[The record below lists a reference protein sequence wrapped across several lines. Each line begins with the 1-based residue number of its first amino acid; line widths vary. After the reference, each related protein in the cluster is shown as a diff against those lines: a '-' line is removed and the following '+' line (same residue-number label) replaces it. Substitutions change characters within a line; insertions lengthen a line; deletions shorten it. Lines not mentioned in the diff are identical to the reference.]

1 MRISE
6 GNGMRFLIS
15 SICVFSFLSCT
26 FSIADEPSTSQE
38 FLHSAARAMQ
48 SLSGLEAMADTGNCA
63 AIQQLGKVYLSP
75 FPLGEIRVRNNI
87 TSSFAK
93 AADYFRL
100 SVECGL
106 DSTQVWNNSDLVIS
120 ERDSD
125 ETVTEKVNWYKK
137 AAKDGFPV
145 AQRILAIHLGY
156 GDESLKLLKKSAES
170 GDDKALLLLAN
181 RYTLG
186 LGVNPSSLTAK
197 NYLDQV
203 QISSL
208 ELIEAWHDLK
218 RST

>member
-1 MRISE
+1 
-6 GNGMRFLIS
+6 
-15 SICVFSFLSCT
+15 
-26 FSIADEPSTSQE
+26 
-38 FLHSAARAMQ
+38 
-48 SLSGLEAMADTGNCA
+48 
-63 AIQQLGKVYLSP
+63 
-75 FPLGEIRVRNNI
+75 
-87 TSSFAK
+87 
-93 AADYFRL
+93 
-100 SVECGL
+100 
-106 DSTQVWNNSDLVIS
+106 
-120 ERDSD
+120 
-125 ETVTEKVNWYKK
+125 
-137 AAKDGFPV
+137 
-145 AQRILAIHLGY
+145 LAIHLGY